1 MQNIIVSIISIF
13 LIINLTSC
21 KSNKEKVSILKEENL
36 ESQMIDAYKEAYEE
50 LGRGDAIYAA
60 KKFNEAEL
68 LYPQSEWA
76 PKAILLAAYSYYSQ
90 NYYEEAL
97 AELDRFFKKYPKNQN
112 TDYAHFLYAMC
123 YYENIIDEKKDLEP
137 LVKAKDKFN
146 FIVKTYPDT
155 DFALDAKFKLDL
167 IKDLMA
173 AKEMYIGRYYIK
185 KEKWIAAI
193 NRFKAVVKDYETTI
207 YIEEALHRLVEIHY
221 KLGLKEESEKYATL
235 LGYNYQSSEW
245 YSRTYSLFNKR
256 YEKQLKIKKVKNRN
270 FIIRKFKSFM
280 DNILN

>member
-1 MQNIIVSIISIF
+1 MFLFKKFIIFTFIIILS
-13 LIINLTSC
+13 SC
-21 KSNKEKVSILKEENL
+21 GGGKEKVSIIEEQDIDL
-36 ESQMIDAYKEAYEE
+36 QMVDAFRKGYEA
-50 LGRGDAIYAA
+50 LQDGDVLFAA

-68 LYPQSEWA
+68 LYPQSIWA
-76 PKAILLAAYSYYSQ
+76 PKSSLMAAYSYYSQ
-90 NYYEEAL
+90 DYYFDAII
-97 AELDRFFKKYPKNQN
+97 ELKRFIKTYPNDKNIS
-112 TDYAHFLYAMC
+112 YAHFLLGMC
-123 YYENIIDEKKDLEP
+123 FYENIIDEKKDLEP

-193 NRFKAVVKDYETTI
+193 NRFKAVVKDYETTV